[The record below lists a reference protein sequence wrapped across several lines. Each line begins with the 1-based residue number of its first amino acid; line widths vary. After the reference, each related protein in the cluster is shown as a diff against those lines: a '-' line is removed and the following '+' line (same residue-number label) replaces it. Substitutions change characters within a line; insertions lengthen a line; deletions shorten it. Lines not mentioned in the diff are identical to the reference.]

1 MPLRAPPPPEAHRL
15 TSLASPSTS
24 AAASTPPYTALTSPD
39 QAGRSLLGD
48 GTRPGD
54 DDDGWEAERPP
65 LKRDYLDDDDDGL
78 LTILAAHVPLLRAI
92 TRRRPDARRARS
104 VAVLA
109 VGLATLVGVL
119 VTTAAAGRLRHL
131 ADDLEGASGW
141 RDKLSGAAQGV
152 TGWLWG
158 AEEEWRRPMHVERD
172 PAVPLADYLA
182 NISFVPFPVPASTSS
197 LHPTSS
203 PTNDTA
209 HDPASLTTVDR
220 RQSTTPFPHLSY
232 STTDERNVV
241 LLTMCDGRYVH
252 AVRVWALRARDLGL
266 YRDNVVILCLDSACL
281 DEAEAHGLHAYGGF
295 VKEVY
300 ASRVPVVGQ
309 GLEAPDLPPLESSSS
324 LADAASGARILDK
337 REGRNGGAERG
348 SFMQYIK
355 FRALYEINAAGY
367 ASLFFEADTAL
378 TKNPFVDSMRPLV
391 AGPDPSALGVAPT
404 DLSIDERRQAPSP
417 FALSRTHDVAA
428 TADQAAADQAAAVV
442 SDASLVD
449 PEGLD
454 PGWDMLM
461 TQDGW
466 HVANFGF
473 FLMRPTRATTLFW
486 RSTLRQYVA
495 RGGWDQEVVAQSIHE
510 HGWTEQWLP
519 GWWEEGMLEGNETSA
534 PPPTTFDERNRQE
547 QWHFVD
553 KLDGLRDGE
562 RLRIA
567 MLPLSQFFAYHVWLF
582 GWWRPPPDLPDPVVH
597 HMTSIAFGMRNYWP
611 KERGWYSDT
620 DGYYSHPR
628 PLLVPW
634 NATHEPEVA
643 AVDNAVS
650 RDLTANATFWTRDEP
665 DFAASTLTGTPD
677 NLLHYARILQLLGG
691 VSTTAASSN
700 KSSQAEF
707 AADGSSRAAGAADT
721 FAVKL
726 PGKLRIVREWE
737 TIEQDST
744 RLLDVDAAVR
754 ASIDLVEPAFFK
766 HAAAFLSPAELTA
779 WTSTRLR
786 ISLAS
791 FDSPTALVTHLR
803 EVLAPYLGST
813 AAGFPARGV
822 VVELADWEA
831 TLGWSLD
838 DLDAE
843 ERAGGID
850 EQGFEALKASR
861 RCQGWEQ
868 LEGLPFMWCTPE
880 EG

>member
-1 MPLRAPPPPEAHRL
+1 MPAPRTAPLEAHRL
-15 TSLASPSTS
+15 VPLLSPSTT
-24 AAASTPPYTALTSPD
+24 ASTPLDTAPTSPD
-39 QAGRSLLGD
+39 QAGHSLLGNT
-48 GTRPGD
+48 TRPGD
-54 DDDGWEAERPP
+54 DDGWAVERPP
-65 LKRDYLDDDDDGL
+65 LKRDYLDDDGL
-78 LTILAAHVPLLRAI
+78 LTRLAARVPLLRAVAHW
-92 TRRRPDARRARS
+92 RPDARRARS

-109 VGLATLVGVL
+109 VGLATLGGIL
-119 VTTAAAGRLRHL
+119 VTTAAAGHLRHL

-141 RDKLSGAAQGV
+141 RDKLSGAAHGV

-158 AEEEWRRPMHVERD
+158 AEEPWRRPMRVERD
-172 PAVPLADYLA
+172 PTVSLGDYLA

-197 LHPTSS
+197 ILATSNT
-203 PTNDTA
+203 TNGSA
-209 HDPASLTTVDR
+209 SNDPDSYPAADR
-220 RQSTTPFPHLSY
+220 RRSTTPLPHPSY
-232 STTDERNVV
+232 STTDDRNVV

-252 AVRVWALRARDLGL
+252 AVRIWALRARDLGL
-266 YRDNVVILCLDSACL
+266 HRDNVVVLCLDAACL

-295 VKEVY
+295 VKEAY

-309 GLEAPDLPPLESSSS
+309 GLEVPDLPPLDASSSRPGG
-324 LADAASGARILDK
+324 ASGARILDK
-337 REGRNGGAERG
+337 REGRDGGAERG
-348 SFMQYIK
+348 AFMQYIK
-355 FRALYEINAAGY
+355 FRALYEINAAGF

-391 AGPDPSALGVAPT
+391 AGPDPSSLGVAPA
-404 DLSIDERRQAPSP
+404 DLSIDERRRMPSP
-417 FALSRTHDVAA
+417 FALPRAHVAA
-428 TADQAAADQAAAVV
+428 AAEDQAAAAAAA

-473 FLMRPTRATTLFW
+473 FLMRPTMATTLFW

-495 RGGWDQEVVAQSIHE
+495 RGGWDQEVVAQSVHE
-510 HGWTEQWLP
+510 HGWTQQWLP
-519 GWWEEGMLEGNETSA
+519 GWWEEGESAANETTTEA
-534 PPPTTFDERNRQE
+534 PTTYEERNRRE

-553 KLDGLRDGE
+553 ELDGLRDGE

-582 GWWRPPPDLPDPVVH
+582 GWWKPPPDLPDPVVH
-597 HMTSIAFGMRNYWP
+597 HMTAINYQMRNFWP
-611 KERGWYSDT
+611 KERGWYSDI

-634 NATHEPEVA
+634 NATHAPEVA
-643 AVDNAVS
+643 VVEGEPSSPAP
-650 RDLTANATFWTRDEP
+650 ANRTLYSRDEP
-665 DFAASTLTGTPD
+665 DFAASTLTGTSD
-677 NLLHYARILQLLGG
+677 DLLHYARILQLLGA
-691 VSTTAASSN
+691 VSTTMPVSN
-700 KSSQAEF
+700 QSSQGEF
-707 AADGSSRAAGAADT
+707 ADGSSRAAGSADT

-726 PGKLRIVREWE
+726 PGKLHIVREWD

-744 RLLDVDAAVR
+744 RLLDLDAAVR
-754 ASIDLVEPAFFK
+754 ASVDVVEPAFFK
-766 HAAAFLSPAELTA
+766 HAAPFLSPGELTA

-786 ISLAS
+786 ISLAA
-791 FDSPTALVTHLR
+791 FDSPIALVSHLR
-803 EVLAPYLGST
+803 DVLAPYLGST

-822 VVELADWEA
+822 VVELSDWEA

-850 EQGFEALKASR
+850 EQGFEALRTSR
-861 RCQGWEQ
+861 RCQGWERV
-868 LEGLPFMWCTPE
+868 ETIPFLWCTAE
-880 EG
+880 E